1 MKRKICFGLIFALC
15 IFTLS
20 KAPTHSQEA
29 LVNINKIYVQPGE
42 LKVKI
47 VLETDASLP
56 LLKTYY
62 SKESPQTIVTEW
74 DKIKAIKEPS
84 FSPEESPLIQSL
96 NVERM
101 NEYQL
106 RFLLNLKEQVPYRI
120 LSDKK
125 STTIEL
131 IKIQRSLGK
140 YPIDPETEKSLQ
152 EKGKVKTKLNKV
164 DFSEKEDKVDVIIK
178 TSNHPVSNVFAMAN
192 PLRLVVDL
200 LETSYGPPTSSYTVN
215 KMGVKSVRVGQF
227 QVANP
232 MISRLV
238 FDLAY
243 PKFYEMK
250 YEKGDLVISFFK
262 NARPE
267 AAPEINALP
276 LEEAIANLEAP
287 KPKEEEEIKKEEVPP
302 TQKEPVPEEEAAK
315 PAPQVLPPDQFK
327 PKTIVE
333 VEEKYMG
340 EIVSLKMKD
349 ADLRDVVTYLGEF
362 AGLNVIFDPE
372 VSGRVTCDLVD
383 VPWDQALD
391 IVLKVN
397 KMGRTLE
404 GNVLRIAPLGA
415 LAREQEQR
423 RALERSKEMAGP
435 IEVKTVTLSYSKARD
450 VQTLLQPKLSQR
462 GEIIIDERTNT
473 LIISDV
479 RERLDLVER
488 LLNVVD
494 TPTPQVS
501 IEARIVE
508 ATSTFARQLGIQWGF
523 RGIMDPFYGNQTSLR
538 FPHSVGIDGAII
550 PQGQVTKG
558 LGGPLGGYAVN
569 LPAPAFNSALGITM
583 GNVLDT
589 FRLDMALTALESS
602 GQGQII
608 SCPKVTT
615 QNNMQAEIIQGRQIP
630 IQTVANFTVTTRF
643 QNAALE
649 LRATPQITAEG
660 TIIMVIEIRNNAPDF
675 ANLVNGI
682 PPITTQ
688 SARTT
693 VMVRDGGTTVIGGIY
708 RTETALSRERVPFFH
723 KIPILGALFKNTSR
737 TGQNRELLIFIT
749 PRILKF

>member
-15 IFTLS
+15 LFTLS
-20 KAPTHSQEA
+20 KVSTQSQEA
-29 LVNINKIYVQPGE
+29 LVNINKIYVQTGE

-47 VLETDASLP
+47 VLETDAPLP

-101 NEYQL
+101 NENQL
-106 RFLLNLKEQVPYRI
+106 RFLLNLKEQVPYRV

-140 YPIDPETEKSLQ
+140 YPIDAETEKSLQ

-164 DFSEKEDKVDVIIK
+164 DFSEKEDKIDVIIK
-178 TSNHPVSNVFAMAN
+178 TSNNPVPNVFAMAN

-238 FDLAY
+238 FDLTH

-250 YEKGDLVISFFK
+250 YEKSDLVISFFK
-262 NARPE
+262 DAYPE

-276 LEEAIANLEAP
+276 LEEAIAEIEAA
-287 KPKEEEEIKKEEVPP
+287 KPKEEEAKKEEVPP
-302 TQKEPVPEEEAAK
+302 TKKEPVAEEVTAK
-315 PAPQVLPPDQFK
+315 PAPQVLPADQFK

-391 IVLKVN
+391 IILKVN
-397 KMGRTLE
+397 RMGRALE
-404 GNVLRIAPLGA
+404 GNVLRIASMGA

-423 RALERSKEMAGP
+423 RQLERSREMAGP

-450 VQTLLQPKLSQR
+450 VQSLLTPKLSQR
-462 GEIIIDERTNT
+462 GNIIIDERTNT

-479 RERLDLVER
+479 RERLDLVES
-488 LLNVVD
+488 LLTVVD

-508 ATSTFARQLGIQWGF
+508 ATAKFARQLGVQWGF

-538 FPHSVGIDGAII
+538 FPHDVTVDGAII
-550 PQGQVTKG
+550 PKGTVTKG
-558 LGGPLGGYAVN
+558 IGGPLGGYAIN
-569 LPAPAFNSALGITM
+569 LPAPAFNSALGLTM

-602 GQGQII
+602 GKGQII

-660 TIIMVIEIRNNAPDF
+660 TIIMTIEIRNNAPDF

-693 VMVRDGGTTVIGGIY
+693 VMVHDGGTTVIGGIY
-708 RTETALSRERVPFFH
+708 RTEDSLTRERVPFLH
-723 KIPILGALFKNTSR
+723 KIPILGALFKNSSR
-737 TGQNRELLIFIT
+737 TTDNRELLIFIT
-749 PRILKF
+749 PRIIKF

>member
-1 MKRKICFGLIFALC
+1 MKRKICFGFIFALC
-15 IFTLS
+15 LFTLS
-20 KAPTHSQEA
+20 KVSTQSQEA
-29 LVNINKIYVQPGE
+29 LVNINKIYVQTGE

-101 NEYQL
+101 NENQL
-106 RFLLNLKEQVPYRI
+106 RFLLNLKEQVPYRV
-120 LSDKK
+120 LSDEK

-164 DFSEKEDKVDVIIK
+164 DFSEKEDKIDVIIK

-215 KMGVKSVRVGQF
+215 KMGVKSVRIGQF

-238 FDLAY
+238 FDLTH

-250 YEKGDLVISFFK
+250 YEKSDLVISFFK
-262 NARPE
+262 DAYPE
-267 AAPEINALP
+267 AAREINALP
-276 LEEAIANLEAP
+276 LEEAIAEIEAA
-287 KPKEEEEIKKEEVPP
+287 KPKEEEARKEEVPP
-302 TQKEPVPEEEAAK
+302 TRKEPVAEEVTAK
-315 PAPQVLPPDQFK
+315 PVPQVLPADQFK

-333 VEEKYMG
+333 VEEEYMG

-391 IVLKVN
+391 IILKVN
-397 KMGRTLE
+397 KLGRALE
-404 GNVLRIAPLGA
+404 GNILRIASMGA

-423 RALERSKEMAGP
+423 RQLERSREMAGP

-450 VQTLLQPKLSQR
+450 VQSLLTPKLSQR
-462 GEIIIDERTNT
+462 GNIIIDERTNT

-479 RERLDLVER
+479 RERLDLVES
-488 LLNVVD
+488 LLIVVD

-508 ATSTFARQLGIQWGF
+508 ATAKFARQLGVQWGF

-538 FPHSVGIDGAII
+538 FPQDVTVDGAII
-550 PQGQVTKG
+550 PKGTVTKG
-558 LGGPLGGYAVN
+558 IGGPLGGYAIN
-569 LPAPAFNSALGITM
+569 LPAPAFNSALGLTM

-602 GQGQII
+602 GKGQII

-660 TIIMVIEIRNNAPDF
+660 TIIMTIEIRNNAPDF

-693 VMVRDGGTTVIGGIY
+693 VMVHDGGTTVIGGIY
-708 RTETALSRERVPFFH
+708 RTEDSLTREKVPFLH
-723 KIPILGALFKNTSR
+723 KIPILGALFKNSSR
-737 TGQNRELLIFIT
+737 TTENRELLIFIT
-749 PRILKF
+749 PRIIKF